1 MLQLIQMNISRK
13 SSLLLIIVLLGAS
26 LATTSCKRYE
36 EGPAITLRTAK
47 ARLVN
52 TWEIEK
58 YLVNGEDI
66 TALVLPFFGEHSLEF
81 SRDNKYEW
89 NIGGMNEKGK
99 WSFIENKDKVE
110 MQKDGATEK
119 FSQKIIKLT
128 NNEFWVEGVE
138 DGDNIEVHYKTK

>member
-1 MLQLIQMNISRK
+1 MRNSIKNT
-13 SSLLLIIVLLGAS
+13 LLLFAALSVLVLHTS
-26 LATTSCKRYE
+26 SCKRYE
-36 EGPAITLRTAK
+36 EGPAFTLRTAK

-58 YLVNGEDI
+58 YMVNGEDI
-66 TALVLPFFGEHSLEF
+66 TALVLPFFGEHSLEL
-81 SRDNKYEW
+81 SRDNRYEW

-99 WSFIENKDKVE
+99 WSFIENRDKVE
-110 MQKDGATEK
+110 MLEDGDSIK

-128 NNEFWVEGVE
+128 NNEFWVEGQE

>member
-1 MLQLIQMNISRK
+1 MRNSIKNT
-13 SSLLLIIVLLGAS
+13 LLLFAALSVLVLHTS
-26 LATTSCKRYE
+26 SCKRYE
-36 EGPAITLRTAK
+36 EGPAFTLRTAK

-52 TWEIEK
+52 SWEIEK
-58 YLVNGEDI
+58 YMVNGEDI

-81 SRDNKYEW
+81 SRDNRYVW

-99 WSFIENKDKVE
+99 WSFIENRDKVE
-110 MQKDGATEK
+110 MLEDGDSIK

-128 NNEFWVEGVE
+128 NNEFWVEGQE